1 MKKNYTLIKN
11 LIIYSGII
19 DVKPIIA
26 LTMLATNNTYQEIA
40 DALGFKSRQAAQQY
54 VKKLLK
60 AVADAESEAS
70 IVEMHG
76 ANIL

>member
-60 AVADAESEAS
+60 KY
-70 IVEMHG
+70 
-76 ANIL
+76 N